1 MDAEKRRIKE
11 IGDGLQE
18 AASSVRILRNIA
30 WPQSVKDEFFK
41 NKAQKLPQVIYSAYD
56 PNPVLD
62 QVKKIKKLIGGEN
75 NSINSWAT
83 GIANKIES
91 SALLLASR
99 GTSEYY
105 THTQALFGK
114 PVDPLHNGLHSTLEL
129 ANHFDEIFDSI
140 NHIDLGAEN
149 GEKFSAEVLAKSMR
163 KVVRDKF
170 GELAP
175 EIVMDPTLASNAL
188 AGRQRVCIRPT
199 ALFSDKDVN
208 QLIQH
213 ELFVH
218 VATSLNGYAQPYVK
232 ILREGHPG
240 TTKTQEG
247 LAVFAEFITGSI
259 DLDRLQ
265 RLSDRVIA
273 IQMAIGGADFLE
285 VYQYYLEKTDN
296 TDQSFESAKRVFR
309 GGVMTGGAPFTKDIV
324 YLEGLITVHNF
335 LRVAISKG
343 KLEYLDLLFCGKL
356 DIMDLPV
363 LKELSE
369 MGMIEKPK
377 FFPPWIKDKRFLLS
391 YLSYSSFLN
400 GINLDRLKKYYE
412 SALNS

>member
-1 MDAEKRRIKE
+1 MDAEKKRIIE
-11 IGDGLQE
+11 ISDRLQV

-30 WPQSVKDEFFK
+30 WSQEVKDEFFK
-41 NKAQKLPQVIYSAYD
+41 NKAKKLPVVSYD
-56 PNPVLD
+56 PYDPKPVLNQVKGLRTMIGGASNPV
-62 QVKKIKKLIGGEN
+62 
-75 NSINSWAT
+75 NSWAT
-83 GIANKIES
+83 SIANKIES
-91 SALLLASR
+91 SALLLSTR
-99 GTSEYY
+99 GTAEFF
-105 THTQALFGK
+105 THAEALYGK
-114 PVDPLHNGLHSTLEL
+114 PKDALQNGLHTTLEL
-129 ANHFDEIFDSI
+129 AHHFDSI
-140 NHIDLGAEN
+140 FDNVKNMDLGAPLEA
-149 GEKFSAEVLAKSMR
+149 KFSAEALAKSMR
-163 KVVRDKF
+163 KVVKDSF

-175 EIVMDPTLASNAL
+175 EIVMDETLASNAL
-188 AGRQRVCIRPT
+188 AGRRRVFLRPT
-199 ALFSDKDVN
+199 ATFTDKDVN

-218 VATSLNGYAQPYVK
+218 VATSLNGYMQPNLK

-273 IQMAIGGADFLE
+273 IQMAIDGASFLD

-296 TDQSFESAKRVFR
+296 TDQSFESTKRVFR
-309 GGVMTGGAPFTKDIV
+309 GGLVTGKAPFTKDLV

-363 LKELSE
+363 LKQLSQ
-369 MGMIEKPK
+369 MGLIEKPQ

-400 GINLDRLKKYYE
+400 GINLDRLKVHYE
-412 SALNS
+412 EVLNS

>member
-11 IGDGLQE
+11 VSDCLQE
-18 AASSVRILRNIA
+18 AATSVRILRNIA

-41 NKAQKLPQVIYSAYD
+41 NKSQKLPVVSHESYD
-56 PNPVLD
+56 PKPVLD
-62 QVKKIKKLIGGEN
+62 QIKKVRVLIGGESNKIN
-75 NSINSWAT
+75 NWAT

-99 GTSEYY
+99 GTPEFF
-105 THTQALFGK
+105 THTEALYGK
-114 PVDPLHNGLHSTLEL
+114 PVDPLHNGLHTTLEL
-129 ANHFDEIFDSI
+129 AHHFDAIFD
-140 NHIDLGAEN
+140 NVQYMDLGATHD
-149 GEKFSAEVLAKSMR
+149 EKFSAEVLAKSMR
-163 KVVRDKF
+163 KVVKDNF
-170 GELAP
+170 GDLAP
-175 EIVMDPTLASNAL
+175 EIVMDETLASNAL
-188 AGRQRVCIRPT
+188 AGRRRVCLRPT
-199 ALFSDKDVN
+199 AQFTDKDVS

-218 VATSLNGYAQPYVK
+218 VATSLNGYSQPHIK

-273 IQMAIGGADFLE
+273 IQMAIDGADFLQ

-296 TDQSFESAKRVFR
+296 IDQSFESAKRVFR

-324 YLEGLITVHNF
+324 YLEGMITVHNF

-391 YLSYSSFLN
+391 YLTYSSFLN
-400 GINLDRLKKYYE
+400 GINLDRLKIHYE
-412 SALNS
+412 SVLNS

>member
-1 MDAEKRRIKE
+1 MDADKKHIKE
-11 IGDGLQE
+11 ISDCLQQ

-30 WPQSVKDEFFK
+30 WPQTIKNEFFN
-41 NKAQKLPQVIYSAYD
+41 NKAQKLPVVNYGVYD
-56 PNPVLD
+56 PKPVLD
-62 QVKKIKKLIGGEN
+62 LIKKANQLIGGESSN
-75 NSINSWAT
+75 IHAWAS

-99 GTSEYY
+99 GTSEFF
-105 THTQALFGK
+105 THTEALYGK
-114 PVDPLHNGLHSTLEL
+114 PVDPLHNGLHTTLEL
-129 ANHFDEIFDSI
+129 AHHFDSVFDSV
-140 NHIDLGAEN
+140 NHIDLGVDTSQ
-149 GEKFSAEVLAKSMR
+149 KFSADLLAKSMR
-163 KVVRDKF
+163 KVVKDNF
-170 GELAP
+170 GDLAP
-175 EIVMDPTLASNAL
+175 EIVMDETLASNAL
-188 AGRQRVCIRPT
+188 AGRRRVCLRPT
-199 ALFSDKDVN
+199 AQFTDKDVN

-218 VATSLNGYAQPYVK
+218 VATSLNGYNQPSIK

-273 IQMAIGGADFLE
+273 IQMAIEGADFLQ

-296 TDQSFESAKRVFR
+296 PDQSFESAKRVFR

-369 MGMIEKPK
+369 MGLIEKPK

-400 GINLDRLKKYYE
+400 GINLDRLKIHYE
-412 SALNS
+412 SVLNS